1 MTYFIGSLKKCPE
14 QAEYDNL
21 TAFLSAEI
29 AKAQRRVDALKRTK
43 EREPNWKYFDQFSGV
58 DTTIDDLVGGWESI
72 LLALNDDRR
81 ELEAKMFAPQQGV
94 LI

>member
-14 QAEYDNL
+14 QSEYDNM
-21 TAFLSAEI
+21 TIFLISET

-43 EREPNWKYFDQFSGV
+43 EREPNWKYFDPFSGV
-58 DTTIDDLVGGWESI
+58 DTTIDDLIGGWESI
-72 LLALNDDRR
+72 LFALNDDRR
-81 ELEAKMFAPQQGV
+81 QLDSRMFAPKQGV

>member
-14 QAEYDNL
+14 QSEYDNM
-21 TAFLSAEI
+21 TVFLISET

-43 EREPNWKYFDQFSGV
+43 ERDSNWQYLDQFSGV
-58 DTTIDDLVGGWESI
+58 NVTIDDLIGGWESI
-72 LLALNDDRR
+72 LSVLNDDRR
-81 ELEAKMFAPQQGV
+81 ELDSRMFAPKQGV